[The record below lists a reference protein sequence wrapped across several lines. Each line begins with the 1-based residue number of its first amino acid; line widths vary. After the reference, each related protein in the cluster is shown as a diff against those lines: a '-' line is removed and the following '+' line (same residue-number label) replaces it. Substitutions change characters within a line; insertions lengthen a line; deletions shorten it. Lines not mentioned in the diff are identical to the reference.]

1 MTMVRV
7 KPPKITCLKEVSV
20 GNSSMTVIPVA
31 LKNGTE
37 APMQKFKFPFKNLI
51 DQEVDVEFSFM
62 KTSAAFNFFDEDN
75 QLQPYTESQRASPI
89 EFSVS
94 PNVIRVGPST

>member
-51 DQEVDVEFSFM
+51 D
-62 KTSAAFNFFDEDN
+62 
-75 QLQPYTESQRASPI
+75 
-89 EFSVS
+89 
-94 PNVIRVGPST
+94 